1 MKARRYKMC
10 VIAVKPANVTMIDDK
25 IIENMWH
32 NNDDGAG
39 LMYPAHGGV
48 KIKKGYM
55 TLKSLKKALKALNKE
70 IDTTA
75 TPIVL
80 HFRIGTS
87 GGNIAANTH
96 PFPVSENLAALQKT
110 QLTTPL
116 AVAHNGVIDIRPR
129 KKDISDTMEYILS
142 QLAPLYQLKKD
153 FYRHEAGKKI
163 VYNAIQS
170 KMAFMDAA
178 GRISLIGKFE
188 KDGEYYFS
196 NSSYKTYYRSY
207 SHWNKWDDYT
217 FKNWNKKGYSIR
229 LLQWLD
235 DRDGYIITGA
245 GEIVEAFD
253 YLIDSSGKLYIY
265 DVEYDAAIPTDGEA
279 YTHAGTPLRFDYE
292 KAEIMEIFEAPAAT
306 NTSKGD
312 KRH

>member
-1 MKARRYKMC
+1 MSPNTSLKA
-10 VIAVKPANVTMIDDK
+10 
-25 IIENMWH
+25 
-32 NNDDGAG
+32 
-39 LMYPAHGGV
+39 
-48 KIKKGYM
+48 
-55 TLKSLKKALKALNKE
+55 LKKALKTLEKE

-75 TPIVL
+75 TPIIL

-87 GGNIAANTH
+87 GGNTAANTH

-153 FYRHEAGKKI
+153 FYRLEAGKQLI
-163 VYNAIQS
+163 YNAIQS

-196 NSSYKTYYRSY
+196 NSSYRAYYRSY
-207 SHWNKWDDYT
+207 SYWDKWDDYS
-217 FKNWNKKGYSIR
+217 FMKWSKKGYTAR

-235 DRDGYIITGA
+235 DRDGYIITDN
-245 GEIVEAFD
+245 GEIVEAYD
-253 YLIDSSGKLYIY
+253 YLISSTDEIY
-265 DVEYDAAIPTDGEA
+265 VYDYELDAAVPVGGRA
-279 YTHAGTPLRFDYE
+279 YTHAGTPLKWDAA
-292 KAEIMEIFEAPAAT
+292 KAEMMEVVQAPE
-306 NTSKGD
+306 K
-312 KRH
+312 

>member
-1 MKARRYKMC
+1 MC
-10 VIAVKPANVTMIDDK
+10 VIAVKPANVAMIDNQT
-25 IIENMWH
+25 IENCWC

-39 LMYPAHGGV
+39 FMYPGHGGV
-48 KIKKGYM
+48 KIRKGYM
-55 TLKSLKKALKALNKE
+55 TLKSFKKALKALSKE

-110 QLTTPL
+110 QLTAPL

-153 FYRHEAGKKI
+153 FYRHEAGKQI

-196 NSSYKTYYRSY
+196 NSSYQTYYRSY
-207 SHWNKWDDYT
+207 SYWDKWDDYT
-217 FKNWNKKGYSIR
+217 YKNWNKKGISCR
-229 LLQWLD
+229 MLQWLD

-245 GEIVEAFD
+245 GEMVEAYD
-253 YLIDSSGKLYIY
+253 YLISSTGELYIY
-265 DVEYDAAIPTDGEA
+265 DGDYDAAVSVDGTA
-279 YTHAGTPLRFDYE
+279 YTHAGTPLKWDIE
-292 KAEIMEIFEAPAAT
+292 KAELIEVLQAPE
-306 NTSKGD
+306 K
-312 KRH
+312 

>member
-1 MKARRYKMC
+1 MC
-10 VIAVKPANVTMIDDK
+10 VIAVKPANVAMISNE

-39 LMYPAHGGV
+39 FMYPGHGGV
-48 KIKKGYM
+48 KIRKGFM

-75 TPIVL
+75 TPIIL

-178 GRISLIGKFE
+178 GRVSLIGKFE

-196 NSSYKTYYRSY
+196 NSSYQAYYRTY
-207 SHWNKWDDYT
+207 NYWDKWDDYT
-217 FKNWNKKGYSIR
+217 YKNWNKKGYTAR

-245 GEIVEAFD
+245 GEMVEAYD
-253 YLIDSSGKLYIY
+253 YLLSSTGELYIY
-265 DVEYDAAIPTDGEA
+265 DGDYDAAVPVDGTA
-279 YTHAGTPLRFDYE
+279 YTHAGTPLKWDIE
-292 KAEIMEIFEAPAAT
+292 KAEIMEIVPAP
-306 NTSKGD
+306 D
-312 KRH
+312 KIK

>member
-1 MKARRYKMC
+1 MC
-10 VIAVKPANVTMIDDK
+10 VIAVKPANVAMIDEKTID
-25 IIENMWH
+25 NMWY

-39 LMYPAHGGV
+39 FMFPAHGGV
-48 KIKKGYM
+48 KIRKGYM

-110 QLTTPL
+110 QLTAPL
-116 AVAHNGVIDIRPR
+116 AVAHNGIIDIRPR

-153 FYRHEAGKKI
+153 FYRHDAGKKLI
-163 VYNAIQS
+163 YNAIRS

-188 KDGEYYFS
+188 QDGEYYFS
-196 NSSYKTYYRSY
+196 NSSYKAFYRNY
-207 SHWNKWDDYT
+207 NYWDKWDDYA
-217 FKNWNKKGYSIR
+217 FKSWSKNTYSTR
-229 LLQWLD
+229 MLQWLD

-245 GEIVEAFD
+245 GEMVEAYD
-253 YLIDSSGKLYIY
+253 YLISSTGELYIY
-265 DVEYDAAIPTDGEA
+265 DGDYDAAVPIDGTA
-279 YTHAGTPLRFDYE
+279 YTHAGTPLKWDIE
-292 KAEIMEIFEAPAAT
+292 KAEIMEIVPAP
-306 NTSKGD
+306 D
-312 KRH
+312 K

>member
-1 MKARRYKMC
+1 MC
-10 VIAVKPANVTMIDDK
+10 VIAVKPANIAMIDEK
-25 IIENMWH
+25 TIENMWY

-39 LMYPAHGGV
+39 FMYPGPGGV
-48 KIKKGYM
+48 KIRKGYM

-75 TPIVL
+75 TPIIL

-110 QLTTPL
+110 QLTAPL

-153 FYRHEAGKKI
+153 FYRHEAGKKLI
-163 VYNAIQS
+163 YNAIQS

-196 NSSYKTYYRSY
+196 NSSYKAFYRSY
-207 SHWNKWDDYT
+207 SYWDKWDDYT
-217 FKNWNKKGYSIR
+217 FRNWSKKGYTTR

-235 DRDGYIITGA
+235 DRDGYIIRDN

-253 YLIDSSGKLYIY
+253 YLLSSTDELYIY
-265 DVEYDAAIPTDGEA
+265 DYELDAAVPVDGQA
-279 YTHAGTPLRFDYE
+279 YTHAGTPLKWDAA
-292 KAEIMEIFEAPAAT
+292 KAEIMEVLQTP
-306 NTSKGD
+306 K
-312 KRH
+312 K

>member
-1 MKARRYKMC
+1 MC
-10 VIAVKPANVTMIDDK
+10 VIAVKPANIAMIDNQT
-25 IIENMWH
+25 IENCWY

-39 LMYPAHGGV
+39 FMYPAHGGV

-55 TLKSLKKALKALNKE
+55 TLKALKKALKALNKE
-70 IDTTA
+70 IDTIA

-87 GGNIAANTH
+87 GGNVAANTH
-96 PFPVSENLAALQKT
+96 PFPVSESLAALQKT

-153 FYRHEAGKKI
+153 FYRHEAGKQLI
-163 VYNAIQS
+163 YNAIQS

-178 GRISLIGKFE
+178 GRISLVGKFE

-196 NSSYKTYYRSY
+196 NSSYKAYYRSY
-207 SHWNKWDDYT
+207 SYWDKWDDYA
-217 FKNWNKKGYSIR
+217 FKNWNKKGVSCR
-229 LLQWLD
+229 MLQWLD
-235 DRDGYIITGA
+235 DRDGYIITGS

-253 YLIDSSGKLYIY
+253 YLLSSTGELYIY
-265 DVEYDAAIPTDGEA
+265 DGDYDAAIPIDGTA
-279 YTHAGTPLRFDYE
+279 YSHAGIPLQWDVA
-292 KAEIMEIFEAPAAT
+292 KAEMMEVIQAPE
-306 NTSKGD
+306 K
-312 KRH
+312 

>member
-1 MKARRYKMC
+1 MC
-10 VIAVKPANVTMIDDK
+10 IIAVKPANVAMIDDK
-25 IIENMWH
+25 TIENCWY
-32 NNDDGAG
+32 NNDDGDG
-39 LMYPAHGGV
+39 FMYPGHGGV
-48 KIKKGYM
+48 KIRKGYM
-55 TLKSLKKALKALNKE
+55 TLKALKKALKTLSKE

-153 FYRHEAGKKI
+153 FYRVEAGKQL

-188 KDGEYYFS
+188 KNDEYYFS
-196 NSSYKTYYRSY
+196 NSSYQTYYRSY
-207 SHWNKWDDYT
+207 SYWDKWDDYS
-217 FKNWNKKGYSIR
+217 FIKWSKKGYTAR

-235 DRDGYIITGA
+235 DRDGYVVTDS

-253 YLIDSSGKLYIY
+253 YLLDSSDGLYIY
-265 DVEYDAAIPTDGEA
+265 SYELDAAVPVGGQA
-279 YTHAGTPLRFDYE
+279 YTHAGTPLKFDYK
-292 KAEIMEIFEAPAAT
+292 KAEMMEIFDGG
-306 NTSKGD
+306 NK
-312 KRH
+312 

>member
-1 MKARRYKMC
+1 MC
-10 VIAVKPANVTMIDDK
+10 VIAVKPANAAMIDNK
-25 IIENMWH
+25 TIENMWY

-39 LMYPAHGGV
+39 FMYPGPGGV
-48 KIKKGYM
+48 KIRKGFM
-55 TLKSLKKALKALNKE
+55 TLKALKKALKELNKE

-75 TPIVL
+75 TPIIL

-129 KKDISDTMEYILS
+129 KKDISDTMEYIIS

-153 FYRHEAGKKI
+153 FYRLEAGKQL

-178 GRISLIGKFE
+178 GRISLVGKFE

-196 NSSYKTYYRSY
+196 NFSYKSFYKSY
-207 SHWNKWDDYT
+207 NYWDKWDDYT
-217 FKNWNKKGYSIR
+217 FKNWNKKGYTVR

-235 DRDGYIITGA
+235 DRDGYIVTDS

-253 YLIDSSGKLYIY
+253 YLLSSSGELYIY
-265 DVEYDAAIPTDGEA
+265 DYALDAAIPVDGQA
-279 YTHAGTPLRFDYE
+279 YTHAGTPLKWDAE
-292 KAEIMEIFEAPAAT
+292 KAEMMEIFQAP
-306 NTSKGD
+306 K
-312 KRH
+312 K

>member
-1 MKARRYKMC
+1 MC
-10 VIAVKPANVTMIDDK
+10 IIAVKPANVAMIDNQT
-25 IIENMWH
+25 IENCWY

-39 LMYPAHGGV
+39 FMYPAHGGV
-48 KIKKGYM
+48 KIRKGFM
-55 TLKSLKKALKALNKE
+55 TLKALKKALKTLEKE

-75 TPIVL
+75 TPIIL

-96 PFPVSENLAALQKT
+96 PFPVSESLAALQKT

-116 AVAHNGVIDIRPR
+116 AVAHNGIIDIRPR

-153 FYRHEAGKKI
+153 FYRLEAGKQLI
-163 VYNAIQS
+163 YNAIQS

-188 KDGEYYFS
+188 KNGEYYFS
-196 NSSYKTYYRSY
+196 NSSYQTYYRSY
-207 SHWNKWDDYT
+207 SYWDKWDDYS
-217 FKNWNKKGYSIR
+217 FIKWSKKGYTAR

-235 DRDGYIITGA
+235 DRDGYIITDS

-253 YLIDSSGKLYIY
+253 YLLDSSDDLYIY
-265 DVEYDAAIPTDGEA
+265 DYALDAAIPVGGRA
-279 YTHAGTPLRFDYE
+279 YTHAGTPLKWNAD
-292 KAEIMEIFEAPAAT
+292 KAEMMEVFEASG
-306 NTSKGD
+306 NKYE
-312 KRH
+312 

>member
-1 MKARRYKMC
+1 MKARKFKMC
-10 VIAVKPANVTMIDDK
+10 VIAVKPANVAMISNET
-25 IIENMWH
+25 IENMWY

-39 LMYPAHGGV
+39 FMYPAHGGV
-48 KIKKGYM
+48 KIRKGFM
-55 TLKSLKKALKALNKE
+55 TLKALKKALKTLEKE

-75 TPIVL
+75 TPIIL

-96 PFPVSENLAALQKT
+96 PFPVSESLAALQKT
-110 QLTTPL
+110 HLTAPL
-116 AVAHNGVIDIRPR
+116 AVAHNGVIDIKPR

-153 FYRHEAGKKI
+153 FYRLEAGKQLI
-163 VYNAIQS
+163 YNAIRS

-196 NSSYKTYYRSY
+196 NSSYQTYYRSY
-207 SHWNKWDDYT
+207 SYWDKWDDYT
-217 FKNWNKKGYSIR
+217 FTKWSKKGYTAR

-235 DRDGYIITGA
+235 DRDGYIITDS

-253 YLIDSSGKLYIY
+253 YLLDSSDELYIY
-265 DVEYDAAIPTDGEA
+265 DYELDAAVPVDGQA
-279 YTHAGTPLRFDYE
+279 YTHAGTPLRFDYK
-292 KAEIMEIFEAPAAT
+292 KAEMMEIFNA
-306 NTSKGD
+306 GD
-312 KRH
+312 GKK

>member
-1 MKARRYKMC
+1 
-10 VIAVKPANVTMIDDK
+10 MISNE
-25 IIENMWH
+25 IIENMWY

-39 LMYPAHGGV
+39 FMYPAHGGV
-48 KIKKGYM
+48 KIRKGFM
-55 TLKSLKKALKALNKE
+55 TLKSLKKALKALEKE

-96 PFPVSENLAALQKT
+96 PFPVSESLAALQKT
-110 QLTTPL
+110 QLTAPL

-153 FYRHEAGKKI
+153 FYRREAGKQLI
-163 VYNAIQS
+163 YNAIQS

-196 NSSYKTYYRSY
+196 NSSYQTYYRSY
-207 SHWNKWDDYT
+207 SYWDTWDDYT
-217 FKNWNKKGYSIR
+217 YKNWSKKGYKTR
-229 LLQWLD
+229 MLQWLD
-235 DRDGYIITGA
+235 DRDGYIVTDS

-253 YLIDSSGKLYIY
+253 YLINSSGELYIY
-265 DVEYDAAIPTDGEA
+265 DYALDAAVPVGGQA

-292 KAEIMEIFEAPAAT
+292 KAEMMEIFDASGG
-306 NTSKGD
+306 NK
-312 KRH
+312 

>member
-1 MKARRYKMC
+1 MC
-10 VIAVKPANVTMIDDK
+10 VIAVKPANVAMIDDK
-25 IIENMWH
+25 TIDNMWY

-39 LMYPAHGGV
+39 FMFPAHGGV
-48 KIKKGYM
+48 KIRKGFM
-55 TLKSLKKALKALNKE
+55 TLKALKKALKALEKE

-75 TPIVL
+75 TPIVF

-110 QLTTPL
+110 HLTAPL

-153 FYRHEAGKKI
+153 FYRREAGKKL

-188 KDGEYYFS
+188 KDGEYYYS
-196 NSSYKTYYRSY
+196 NSSYKSFYKAYNY
-207 SHWNKWDDYT
+207 WDKWDDYS
-217 FKNWNKKGYSIR
+217 FMKWNKKGYTAR

-235 DRDGYIITGA
+235 DRDGYIVTDS

-253 YLIDSSGKLYIY
+253 YLINSSGGLYIY
-265 DVEYDAAIPTDGEA
+265 DYELDAAVPVGGTA
-279 YTHAGTPLRFDYE
+279 YTHAGTPLKFDYE
-292 KAEIMEIFEAPAAT
+292 KAEMMEIFEE
-306 NTSKGD
+306 K
-312 KRH
+312 

>member
-1 MKARRYKMC
+1 MC
-10 VIAVKPANVTMIDDK
+10 IIAVKPAKMPMIEEK

-39 LMYPAHGGV
+39 FMYPAHGGV
-48 KIKKGYM
+48 KIRKGFM
-55 TLKSLKKALKALNKE
+55 TLKALKKALKALDKE

-153 FYRHEAGKKI
+153 FYRQEAGKKL

-196 NSSYKTYYRSY
+196 NSSYKSFYKSY
-207 SHWNKWDDYT
+207 NYWDKWDDYS
-217 FKNWNKKGYSIR
+217 FMKWSKKGYTAR

-235 DRDGYIITGA
+235 DRDGYIITDS

-253 YLIDSSGKLYIY
+253 YLINSSGELYIY
-265 DVEYDAAIPTDGEA
+265 DYELDAAVPVGGQA

-292 KAEIMEIFEAPAAT
+292 KAEMMEIFDAGGG
-306 NTSKGD
+306 NK
-312 KRH
+312 

>member
-1 MKARRYKMC
+1 MC
-10 VIAVKPANVTMIDDK
+10 VIAVKPANAAMIDNQT
-25 IIENMWH
+25 IENMWY

-39 LMYPAHGGV
+39 FMYPGPGGV

-87 GGNIAANTH
+87 GGNTAANTH

-153 FYRHEAGKKI
+153 FYRHEAGKQLI
-163 VYNAIQS
+163 YNAIRS

-178 GRISLIGKFE
+178 GRISLVGKFE

-196 NSSYKTYYRSY
+196 NSSYKAFYRTYSY
-207 SHWNKWDDYT
+207 WDKWDDYS
-217 FKNWNKKGYSIR
+217 FKNWNKKGVSCR
-229 LLQWLD
+229 MLQWLD
-235 DRDGYIITGA
+235 DRDGYIITGS
-245 GEIVEAFD
+245 GEMVEAFD
-253 YLIDSSGKLYIY
+253 YLLSSTGELYIY
-265 DVEYDAAIPTDGEA
+265 DGEYDAAIPIDGTA
-279 YTHAGTPLRFDYE
+279 YSHAGIPLQWDAA
-292 KAEIMEIFEAPAAT
+292 KAEMMEVIQAPE
-306 NTSKGD
+306 K
-312 KRH
+312 

>member
-1 MKARRYKMC
+1 MC
-10 VIAVKPANVTMIDDK
+10 VIAVKPANAAMIDNQT
-25 IIENMWH
+25 IENMWY

-39 LMYPAHGGV
+39 FMYPGPGGV

-87 GGNIAANTH
+87 GGNTAANTH

-153 FYRHEAGKKI
+153 FYRHEAGKQLI
-163 VYNAIQS
+163 YNAIRS

-178 GRISLIGKFE
+178 GRISLVGKFE

-196 NSSYKTYYRSY
+196 NSSYKAFYRTYSY
-207 SHWNKWDDYT
+207 WDKWDDYS
-217 FKNWNKKGYSIR
+217 FKNWNKKGVSCR
-229 LLQWLD
+229 MLQWLD
-235 DRDGYIITGA
+235 DRDGYIITSS

-253 YLIDSSGKLYIY
+253 YLLSSTGELYIY
-265 DVEYDAAIPTDGEA
+265 DGDYDAAIPIDGTA
-279 YTHAGTPLRFDYE
+279 YSHAGIPLQWDAA
-292 KAEIMEIFEAPAAT
+292 KAEMMEVIQAPE
-306 NTSKGD
+306 K
-312 KRH
+312 

>member
-1 MKARRYKMC
+1 MC
-10 VIAVKPANVTMIDDK
+10 VIAVKPANVAMIDDK
-25 IIENMWH
+25 TIENMWY

-39 LMYPAHGGV
+39 FMYPGHGGV
-48 KIKKGYM
+48 KIRKGYM

-110 QLTTPL
+110 QLTAPL

-153 FYRHEAGKKI
+153 FYRQEAGKKL

-188 KDGEYYFS
+188 KDGEYYYS
-196 NSSYKTYYRSY
+196 NSSYKTYYRTYSY
-207 SHWNKWDDYT
+207 WDKWDDYA
-217 FKNWNKKGYSIR
+217 FKNWNKKGYSTR
-229 LLQWLD
+229 MLQWLD
-235 DRDGYIITGA
+235 DRDGYIITA
-245 GEIVEAFD
+245 DGELDCAVD
-253 YLIDSSGKLYIY
+253 YLISSTGELYIY
-265 DVEYDAAIPTDGEA
+265 DYEMDAAAPIDGTA
-279 YTHAGTPLRFDYE
+279 YTHAGTPLKWDIE
-292 KAEIMEIFEAPAAT
+292 KAEIMEIVPAP
-306 NTSKGD
+306 D
-312 KRH
+312 KIK

>member
-1 MKARRYKMC
+1 MC
-10 VIAVKPANVTMIDDK
+10 VIAVKPADVAMIDDK
-25 IIENMWH
+25 TIDNMWY

-39 LMYPAHGGV
+39 FMFPAHGGV
-48 KIKKGYM
+48 KIRKGFM
-55 TLKSLKKALKALNKE
+55 TLTALKKALKALEKE

-75 TPIVL
+75 TPIIL

-142 QLAPLYQLKKD
+142 QLAPLYRLKKD
-153 FYRHEAGKKI
+153 FYRLEAGKQLI
-163 VYNAIQS
+163 YNAIQS

-196 NSSYKTYYRSY
+196 NSSYQTYYRSY
-207 SHWNKWDDYT
+207 SYWDRWDDYNY
-217 FKNWNKKGYSIR
+217 KNWNKKGVSCR
-229 LLQWLD
+229 MLQWLD
-235 DRDGYIITGA
+235 DRDGYIITEA
-245 GEIVEAFD
+245 GEIVEAYD
-253 YLIDSSGKLYIY
+253 YLISSTDELYIY
-265 DVEYDAAIPTDGEA
+265 DYELDAAVPVGGRA
-279 YTHAGTPLRFDYE
+279 YTHAGTPLKWDAE
-292 KAEIMEIFEAPAAT
+292 KAEMMEVLE
-306 NTSKGD
+306 D
-312 KRH
+312 K

>member
-1 MKARRYKMC
+1 MC
-10 VIAVKPANVTMIDDK
+10 VIAVKPANAAMISNE

-39 LMYPAHGGV
+39 FMYPGHGGV
-48 KIKKGYM
+48 KIRKGYM
-55 TLKSLKKALKALNKE
+55 TLKSFKKALKALNKE

-75 TPIVL
+75 TPIIL

-110 QLTTPL
+110 QLTAPL
-116 AVAHNGVIDIRPR
+116 AVAHNGVIDIKPR

-153 FYRHEAGKKI
+153 FYQREAGKQL

-188 KDGEYYFS
+188 QDGEYYFS
-196 NSSYKTYYRSY
+196 NSSYKAFYRTYNYCD
-207 SHWNKWDDYT
+207 KWDDYL
-217 FKNWNKKGYSIR
+217 FKNWSKKGYTAR

-245 GEIVEAFD
+245 GEMVEAYD
-253 YLIDSSGKLYIY
+253 YLINSANELYIY
-265 DVEYDAAIPTDGEA
+265 DYELDAAVPVDGTA
-279 YTHAGTPLRFDYE
+279 YTHAGTPLKFDYE
-292 KAEIMEIFEAPAAT
+292 KAEMMEIFDA
-306 NTSKGD
+306 
-312 KRH
+312 RLII

>member
-1 MKARRYKMC
+1 MC
-10 VIAVKPANVTMIDDK
+10 VIAVKPANAAMIDNQT
-25 IIENMWH
+25 IENCWY

-39 LMYPAHGGV
+39 FMYPAHGGV
-48 KIKKGYM
+48 KIRKGYM
-55 TLKSLKKALKALNKE
+55 TLKALKKALKALEKE

-75 TPIVL
+75 TPIIF

-110 QLTTPL
+110 QLTAPL

-153 FYRHEAGKKI
+153 FYRHEAGKQL

-188 KDGEYYFS
+188 QDGEYYFS
-196 NSSYKTYYRSY
+196 NSSYKAFYRTYNY
-207 SHWNKWDDYT
+207 WDKWDDYA
-217 FKNWNKKGYSIR
+217 FKNWNKKGYSTR
-229 LLQWLD
+229 MLQWLD
-235 DRDGYIITGA
+235 DRDGYIITA
-245 GEIVEAFD
+245 DGELDCAVD
-253 YLIDSSGKLYIY
+253 YLISSTGELYIY
-265 DVEYDAAIPTDGEA
+265 DYEMDAAAPIDGTA
-279 YTHAGTPLRFDYE
+279 YTHAGTPLKWDIE
-292 KAEIMEIFEAPAAT
+292 KAEIMEIVPAP
-306 NTSKGD
+306 D
-312 KRH
+312 KIK

>member
-1 MKARRYKMC
+1 MC
-10 VIAVKPANVTMIDDK
+10 VIAVKPANAAMIDNE
-25 IIENMWH
+25 IIENMWY

-39 LMYPAHGGV
+39 FMYPAHGGV
-48 KIKKGYM
+48 KIRKGFM
-55 TLKSLKKALKALNKE
+55 TLNALKKALKTLEKE

-110 QLTTPL
+110 QLITPL

-153 FYRHEAGKKI
+153 FYRNEAGKKLI
-163 VYNAIQS
+163 YNAIQS

-178 GRISLIGKFE
+178 GRISLVGKFE

-196 NSSYKTYYRSY
+196 NFSYKSFYKSY
-207 SHWNKWDDYT
+207 NYWDKWDDYT
-217 FKNWNKKGYSIR
+217 FKNWNKKGYSTR
-229 LLQWLD
+229 MLQWLD
-235 DRDGYIITGA
+235 DRDGYVVTDS

-253 YLIDSSGKLYIY
+253 YLLSSTGELYIY
-265 DVEYDAAIPTDGEA
+265 DYNLDAAIPIDGTA
-279 YTHAGTPLRFDYE
+279 YTHAGTPLKWNAD
-292 KAEIMEIFEAPAAT
+292 KAEMMEVFEA
-306 NTSKGD
+306 NSNK
-312 KRH
+312 

>member
-1 MKARRYKMC
+1 MC
-10 VIAVKPANVTMIDDK
+10 VIAVKPANAAMIDNK
-25 IIENMWH
+25 TIENMWY

-39 LMYPAHGGV
+39 FMYPGPGGV
-48 KIKKGYM
+48 KIRKGFM
-55 TLKSLKKALKALNKE
+55 SLKSLKKALKALEKE

-75 TPIVL
+75 TPIIL

-110 QLTTPL
+110 QLTAPL

-153 FYRHEAGKKI
+153 FYRLEAGKQL

-196 NSSYKTYYRSY
+196 NFSYKSFYKSY
-207 SHWNKWDDYT
+207 NYWDKWDDYT
-217 FKNWNKKGYSIR
+217 FTKWSKKGYTA
-229 LLQWLD
+229 QV
-235 DRDGYIITGA
+235 TA
-245 GEIVEAFD
+245 MA
-253 YLIDSSGKLYIY
+253 
-265 DVEYDAAIPTDGEA
+265 
-279 YTHAGTPLRFDYE
+279 
-292 KAEIMEIFEAPAAT
+292 
-306 NTSKGD
+306 
-312 KRH
+312 

>member
-1 MKARRYKMC
+1 MC
-10 VIAVKPANVTMIDDK
+10 VIAVKPANVAMISNE
-25 IIENMWH
+25 IIENCWY

-39 LMYPAHGGV
+39 FMFPAHGGV
-48 KIKKGYM
+48 KIRKGFM
-55 TLKSLKKALKALNKE
+55 TLKSLKKALKTLNKE

-75 TPIVL
+75 TPIIL

-96 PFPVSENLAALQKT
+96 PFPVSENIAALQKT

-116 AVAHNGVIDIRPR
+116 AVAHNGIIDIRPR

-153 FYRHEAGKKI
+153 FYRHEAGKQLI
-163 VYNAIQS
+163 YNAIKS

-188 KDGEYYFS
+188 KDGDYYFS
-196 NSSYKTYYRSY
+196 NSSYKAFYRSY
-207 SHWNKWDDYT
+207 SYWDKWDDYNYT
-217 FKNWNKKGYSIR
+217 NWNKKGVSCR
-229 LLQWLD
+229 MLQWLD
-235 DRDGYIITGA
+235 DRDGYIVRGN

-253 YLIDSSGKLYIY
+253 YLLSSTGELYIY
-265 DVEYDAAIPTDGEA
+265 DGILDAAIPTDGTA
-279 YTHAGTPLRFDYE
+279 YTHAGTPLKFDYE
-292 KAEIMEIFEAPAAT
+292 KAEIMEIFETP
-306 NTSKGD
+306 D
-312 KRH
+312 KIT

>member
-1 MKARRYKMC
+1 MC
-10 VIAVKPANVTMIDDK
+10 VIAVKPANAAMIDDTT
-25 IIENMWH
+25 IQNMWY

-39 LMYPAHGGV
+39 FMYPAHGGV
-48 KIKKGYM
+48 KIKKGFM
-55 TLKSLKKALKALNKE
+55 TLKALKKALKALEKE
-70 IDTTA
+70 IDMTA
-75 TPIVL
+75 TPIIL

-96 PFPVSENLAALQKT
+96 PFPVSESLAALQKT

-153 FYRHEAGKKI
+153 FYRLEAGKQLI
-163 VYNAIQS
+163 YNAIQS

-196 NSSYKTYYRSY
+196 NSSYQTYYRSY
-207 SHWNKWDDYT
+207 SYWDKWDDYS
-217 FKNWNKKGYSIR
+217 FIKWNKKGYTAR

-235 DRDGYIITGA
+235 DRDGYIITDN

-253 YLIDSSGKLYIY
+253 YLLNSSGELYIY
-265 DVEYDAAIPTDGEA
+265 DYELDAAVPVGGTA
-279 YTHAGTPLRFDYE
+279 YTHAGTPLKFDYE
-292 KAEIMEIFEAPAAT
+292 KAEMMEIFDA
-306 NTSKGD
+306 SGD
-312 KRH
+312 

>member
-1 MKARRYKMC
+1 MC
-10 VIAVKPANVTMIDDK
+10 VIAVKPANVAMMDDK
-25 IIENMWH
+25 IIENMWY

-39 LMYPAHGGV
+39 FMYPGHGGV
-48 KIKKGYM
+48 KIRKGFM
-55 TLKSLKKALKALNKE
+55 SLKSFKKALKALSKE

-110 QLTTPL
+110 QLTAPL

-153 FYRHEAGKKI
+153 FYRHEAGKQLI
-163 VYNAIQS
+163 YNAIQS

-196 NSSYKTYYRSY
+196 NSSYKAFYRSY
-207 SHWNKWDDYT
+207 SYWDKWDDYSY
-217 FKNWNKKGYSIR
+217 KNWNKKGVSCR
-229 LLQWLD
+229 MLQWLD
-235 DRDGYIITGA
+235 DRDGYIITGS

-253 YLIDSSGKLYIY
+253 YLLSSTGELYIY
-265 DVEYDAAIPTDGEA
+265 DGDYDAAIPIDGTA
-279 YTHAGTPLRFDYE
+279 YSHAGIPLQWDAA
-292 KAEIMEIFEAPAAT
+292 KAEMMEVIQAP
-306 NTSKGD
+306 D
-312 KRH
+312 KIT

>member
-1 MKARRYKMC
+1 MC
-10 VIAVKPANVTMIDDK
+10 VIAVKPANVAMMDDK
-25 IIENMWH
+25 IIENMWY

-39 LMYPAHGGV
+39 FMYPGHGGV
-48 KIKKGYM
+48 KIHKGYM
-55 TLKSLKKALKALNKE
+55 TLKSFKKALKSLNKE

-87 GGNIAANTH
+87 GGNIAGNTH

-116 AVAHNGVIDIRPR
+116 AVAHNGIIDIRPR
-129 KKDISDTMEYILS
+129 KKNISDTMEYILS

-153 FYRHEAGKKI
+153 FYRHEAGKQLI
-163 VYNAIQS
+163 YNAIQS

-188 KDGEYYFS
+188 KADGVIYS
-196 NSSYKTYYRSY
+196 NSSYRAFYTAYNY
-207 SHWNKWDDYT
+207 WDKWDDYT
-217 FKNWNKKGYSIR
+217 FKNWSKKGTSCR

-245 GEIVEAFD
+245 GEMVEAYD
-253 YLIDSSGKLYIY
+253 YLISSTGELYIY
-265 DVEYDAAIPTDGEA
+265 DCEFDAAIPIDGTA
-279 YTHAGTPLRFDYE
+279 YTHAGIPLQWDVA
-292 KAEIMEIFEAPAAT
+292 KAEMMEVIQAP
-306 NTSKGD
+306 K
-312 KRH
+312 K

>member
-1 MKARRYKMC
+1 MKVRKYDMC
-10 VIAVKPANVTMIDDK
+10 IIAVKPANVAMIDDQ
-25 IIENMWH
+25 IIENMWY

-39 LMYPAHGGV
+39 FMYPAHGGV
-48 KIKKGYM
+48 KIRKGFM
-55 TLKSLKKALKALNKE
+55 TLTALKKALKTLNKE
-70 IDTTA
+70 IDTVK

-116 AVAHNGVIDIRPR
+116 AVAHNGIIDIRPR

-153 FYRHEAGKKI
+153 FYRHEAGRQLI
-163 VYNAIQS
+163 YNAIKS

-196 NSSYKTYYRSY
+196 NSSYQTYYRSY
-207 SHWNKWDDYT
+207 SYWDKWDDYSFT
-217 FKNWNKKGYSIR
+217 KWSKKGYTIR
-229 LLQWLD
+229 MLQWLD
-235 DRDGYIITGA
+235 DRDGYIITDD
-245 GEIVEAFD
+245 GEIVEAYD
-253 YLIDSSGKLYIY
+253 YLLSSTDELYIY
-265 DVEYDAAIPTDGEA
+265 NYELDAAVPVGGRA
-279 YTHAGTPLRFDYE
+279 YTHAGTPLKWNAE
-292 KAEIMEIFEAPAAT
+292 KAEMMEVFEV
-306 NTSKGD
+306 KYE
-312 KRH
+312 

>member
-1 MKARRYKMC
+1 MC
-10 VIAVKPANVTMIDDK
+10 VIAVKPANAAMIDNK
-25 IIENMWH
+25 TIENMWY

-39 LMYPAHGGV
+39 FMYPDHGGV
-48 KIKKGYM
+48 KIRKGFM
-55 TLKSLKKALKALNKE
+55 TLKSLKKALKALEKE

-75 TPIVL
+75 TPIIL

-153 FYRHEAGKKI
+153 FYRQEAGKKLI
-163 VYNAIQS
+163 YNAIQS

-178 GRISLIGKFE
+178 GRISLIGKLE
-188 KDGEYYFS
+188 NDREYYFS
-196 NSSYKTYYRSY
+196 NFSYKSFYRGY
-207 SHWNKWDDYT
+207 NYWDKWDD
-217 FKNWNKKGYSIR
+217 FSFLRGGKKGYTAR

-235 DRDGYIITGA
+235 DRDGYIVTDS

-253 YLIDSSGKLYIY
+253 YLLNSSGELYIY
-265 DVEYDAAIPTDGEA
+265 DYALDAAIPVDGQA
-279 YTHAGTPLRFDYE
+279 YTHAGTPLKWDAE
-292 KAEIMEIFEAPAAT
+292 KAEMMEVLQG
-306 NTSKGD
+306 SK
-312 KRH
+312 K